1 MRKGKSGSS
10 LRLLILLNG
19 GEGGPVKA
27 QLNDLRWKFFSFNF
41 HFASSFIKRVKEE
54 VADKRHKDVS
64 VIKTIIKADP
74 SIICLVFS
82 TVVLPGLLSRCA
94 IQPAIEQSTP
104 IPAFCFPEVAAYCSL
119 LITSTDALTVFILC
133 FSSEPIG
140 H

>member
-1 MRKGKSGSS
+1 MRKGKSSPS
-10 LRLLILLNG
+10 LQLLILLNG
-19 GEGGPVKA
+19 GEGGPVNT

-54 VADKRHKDVS
+54 VTDKRHKDVS
-64 VIKTIIKADP
+64 VIKTIINAYP
-74 SIICLVFS
+74 SIIYLVFS

-94 IQPAIEQSTP
+94 IQLVIEQSTP
-104 IPAFCFPEVAAYCSL
+104 IPAFCFPEVAAYYSL
-119 LITSTDALTVFILC
+119 LITSTDALAVFILS

>member
-1 MRKGKSGSS
+1 M
-10 LRLLILLNG
+10 LILLNG
-19 GEGGPVKA
+19 GEGGRVKA

-94 IQPAIEQSTP
+94 IQLVIEQSLP
-104 IPAFCFPEVAAYCSL
+104 LQPSAFPKWLLIAFC
-119 LITSTDALTVFILC
+119 
-133 FSSEPIG
+133 
-140 H
+140 